1 MSIDNNRN
9 EEGLR
14 GETSEPAKKT
24 WFAPQL
30 TPASIAGL
38 TENQF
43 DPGND
48 GLGTSTLS

>member
-1 MSIDNNRN
+1 MSIDNKRN
-9 EEGLR
+9 EDGLH
-14 GETSEPAKKT
+14 GEPDEPAKKT

-30 TPASIAGL
+30 TSASIAGL

-43 DPGND
+43 NPGND